1 MPNPLFKPP
10 RHLVKEWPEVFEDL
24 YMNTMPVAYLDSVR
38 LDFTDGRVWEI
49 DVKNELTK
57 QTADGIAD
65 VLINTLQEYKDEIK
79 KIDFKVDVERLKK
92 DIRDSSK
99 NIFQVMFAAIRSAI
113 CLADPF
119 PGCIKSRA

>member
-38 LDFTDGRVWEI
+38 LDFIDGHVWEI

-57 QTADGIAD
+57 QAPDGIAD
-65 VLINTLQEYKDEIK
+65 ILLHTLQEYKDEIK
-79 KIDFKVDVERLKK
+79 KIDFKVDVTRLKN
-92 DIRDSSK
+92 DIASETNK
-99 NIFQVMFAAIRSAI
+99 LF
-113 CLADPF
+113 
-119 PGCIKSRA
+119 